1 MKTARL
7 PSIVNYSWFSCRHNA
22 IFKDVF
28 REVGM
33 LEVFVTCLSRYAV
46 FLKDKQLLEEEKLK
60 CEKDISPEAGESP
73 KPPERKKRQSRQD
86 SLIKDPNADA
96 EEEELGSLV
105 MEGLTALLNGNVNN
119 CNVFRDCGGA
129 KCVHGMVVHE
139 ACRSKALGMLIYAY
153 FFVTCLARN
162 TWN

>member
-1 MKTARL
+1 
-7 PSIVNYSWFSCRHNA
+7 
-22 IFKDVF
+22 
-28 REVGM
+28 M

-46 FLKDKQLLEEEKLK
+46 FLKDKQLLEEEKAK
-60 CEKDISPEAGESP
+60 CETEVSSVNESP
-73 KPPERKKRQSRQD
+73 KAPERKKRQSRQD
-86 SLIKDPNADA
+86 SLIKDPNTEI

-139 ACRSKALGMLIYAY
+139 SCRSKALGKLSIFDSLLNIYIIA
-153 FFVTCLARN
+153 TQ
-162 TWN
+162 

>member
-1 MKTARL
+1 MFV
-7 PSIVNYSWFSCRHNA
+7 SRHNV
-22 IFKDVF
+22 IFKDVY

-46 FLKDKQLLEEEKLK
+46 FLKDKQILEEEKMK
-60 CEKDISPEAGESP
+60 AAESP
-73 KPPERKKRQSRQD
+73 DGSPKVPDRKKRLSRHD
-86 SLIKDPNADA
+86 SLIKDPKLEA

-105 MEGLTALLNGNVNN
+105 MEGLTALLNGNTNN

-139 ACRSKALGMLIYAY
+139 SCRTKALGNRVCHYQPNG
-153 FFVTCLARN
+153 V
-162 TWN
+162 

>member
-1 MKTARL
+1 
-7 PSIVNYSWFSCRHNA
+7 
-22 IFKDVF
+22 
-28 REVGM
+28 M

-46 FLKDKQLLEEEKLK
+46 FLKDKQLLEEEKTK
-60 CEKDISPEAGESP
+60 KESDTATDSP

-86 SLIKDPNADA
+86 SLIRDPNADD
-96 EEEELGSLV
+96 EEQELGALV

-139 ACRSKALGMLIYAY
+139 SCRNKALGKIDLNLIKINIML
-153 FFVTCLARN
+153 LKN
-162 TWN
+162 